1 MAKLNFR
8 INIPDSIYRFR
19 WTNVKN
25 YLSYHLKPYRCKD
38 CGIKM
43 PFSHFDIIA
52 SAKYPLKYRA
62 GISYHAATFK
72 NECVCPN
79 CLSNRVHDLACQE
92 NFMKLQDREDEYN
105 VKEKCGVCGQVAL
118 SFKFLHFTENNWGD
132 RLHFLVHSWNSEH
145 VCLDCIQTVLQFGE
159 MQSGMMAGH
168 GNKFVYLNGKGLP
181 VINGEVR
188 FPFK

>member
-62 GISYHAATFK
+62 GISHHGSSAK
-72 NECVCPN
+72 QECVCPT
-79 CLSNRVHDLACQE
+79 CLSNRVYALAAQE
-92 NFMKLQDREDEYN
+92 NFMELQDKDYN
-105 VKEKCGVCGQVAL
+105 VEEKCGVCGEVTLA
-118 SFKFLHFTENNWGD
+118 FKFIHFTEEPWGD

-145 VCLDCIQTVLQFGE
+145 VCLDCIQTILKHGE
-159 MQSGMMAGH
+159 MQSSIMTSM
-168 GNKFVYLNGKGLP
+168 GNRFVYLNGKGLP